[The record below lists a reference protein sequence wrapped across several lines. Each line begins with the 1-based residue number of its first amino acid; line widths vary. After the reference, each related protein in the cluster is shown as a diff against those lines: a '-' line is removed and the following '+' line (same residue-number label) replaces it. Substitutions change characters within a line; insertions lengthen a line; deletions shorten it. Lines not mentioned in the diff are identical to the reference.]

1 MPNTFQMHQPVGALL
16 LRPAS
21 APWWIAAAL
30 AALMLWGFVQL
41 LNESV
46 QRGEALRQSQ
56 RQESADQLARWRDAP
71 RAAEV
76 VPVVLPA
83 LTRARLPQRTAP
95 REAPRVTQTLPV
107 DSLSSDRSVLAV
119 GEGEPLP
126 AFRHHDDQASD
137 LPMSGQRVAW
147 GR

>member
-56 RQESADQLARWRDAP
+56 RQESADQLARCATRRAP
-71 RAAEV
+71 
-76 VPVVLPA
+76 
-83 LTRARLPQRTAP
+83 P
-95 REAPRVTQTLPV
+95 RWCRWCC
-107 DSLSSDRSVLAV
+107 R
-119 GEGEPLP
+119 
-126 AFRHHDDQASD
+126 R
-137 LPMSGQRVAW
+137 
-147 GR
+147 